1 MICKGNF
8 DGELVDANDGSRE
21 FIDGY
26 CVIVCEDEN
35 EWGVLR
41 EAMHYR
47 LMFIEKNNQPGHP
60 FFDYSDDIEKL
71 KRMYKET
78 E

>member
-8 DGELVDANDGSRE
+8 DGELVDTNQGTSE
-21 FIDGY
+21 KFGGY
-26 CVIVCEDEN
+26 CVVVCEDGN

-47 LMFIEKNNQPGHP
+47 LMFLEKNNKPGSQW
-60 FFDYSDDIEKL
+60 FDYSDDIAKL